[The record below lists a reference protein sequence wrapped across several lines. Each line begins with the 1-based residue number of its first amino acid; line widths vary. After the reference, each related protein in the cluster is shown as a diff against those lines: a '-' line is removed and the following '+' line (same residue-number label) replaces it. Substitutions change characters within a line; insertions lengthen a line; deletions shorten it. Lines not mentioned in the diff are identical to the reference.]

1 MINHDVNIKTIKM
14 TNNALK
20 AVLDYSSGTVIK
32 EFTNIYSG
40 KKINTDKE
48 LFLLKIYEKEYKSSD
63 FELADIITAVD
74 ETEELITVLFELK
87 EEIIKVKVHFINDKK
102 ETIRILYQVYD
113 GYKYGVPY
121 VSMLRIPLLAEMR
134 ASDGEDLVYC
144 PGNPVKTPEGKEIIM
159 PMREAFYDSDIKL
172 PLIVCDKDNKYGY
185 SIQFP
190 NISDLND
197 GGATQNIGK
206 LLSRMSSKEEFEN
219 HYLRINPDAS
229 FNDTLELTVTGIKEG
244 WVEAFDRY
252 RDYWAAEYD
261 FSEYDREDLKWWKDC
276 AVHNFTFL
284 YGKQAFD
291 HDNQVIDTERLLK
304 EGEEFGGYDSVILW
318 NLYPRLGIDKRTQW
332 DFYDDFPG
340 GREALRKAVDEFHE
354 NGVYV
359 FLPYIPW
366 DRGRNESTD
375 SMGEEFVRIVKDTN
389 ADGYHLD
396 TMVNL
401 PYSYRKGLDE
411 LRPGLVLM
419 TQHHPGKKHSMEF
432 LTASWDE
439 FWRFAPM
446 PEVDVLRFMCPQHVS
461 PVISR
466 WLRKEDR
473 DILIRRSQFGGAP
486 IVIWQDIFGRW
497 MPFEKSQKEEIK
509 KWKNIYLKYKEI
521 FHGLKPIPLYPT
533 NTLSLYCNIFQ
544 SGKNKEKIYAF
555 YNDSDE
561 LTEADVKLYQ
571 GDCASAEII
580 LGDGD
585 CKFNRDS
592 INIKIKPKEVLQIL
606 TR

>member
-1 MINHDVNIKTIKM
+1 MINHNMKTKILEM

-20 AVLDYSSGTVIK
+20 VVIDYSNGMVIR
-32 EFTNIYSG
+32 EFTNITSG
-40 KKINTDKE
+40 KNANKDKE
-48 LFLLKIYEKEYKSSD
+48 LFLFKIYNKEYKSSD
-63 FELADIITAVD
+63 FELLDVITAVD
-74 ETEELITVLFELK
+74 NTEELITLQLQLK
-87 EEIIKVKVHFINDKK
+87 EQLIKVKVHFINDKN
-102 ETIRILYQVYD
+102 ETINILYQFYD

-121 VSMLRIPLLAEMR
+121 VSMLKIPLLAEMKV
-134 ASDGEDLVYC
+134 SYEDDFVYC
-144 PGNPVKTPEGKEIIM
+144 PGNPVKTPEGKEIVM

-172 PLIVCDKDNKYGY
+172 PLVVCDKDNKYGF
-185 SIQFP
+185 SILFP

-206 LLSRMSSKEEFEN
+206 LLSKMSTKVEFEN

-229 FNDTLELTVTGIKEG
+229 FNDTLELSITGIKDG

-261 FSEYDREDLKWWKDC
+261 FSEYEREDLKWWNDC

-291 HDNQVIDTERLLK
+291 HDRQLIDTERLLK

-340 GREALRKAVDEFHE
+340 GRKALKKAVEEFHE
-354 NGVYV
+354 KGVYV

-366 DRGRNESTD
+366 DRGRTESTD
-375 SMGEEFVRIVKDTN
+375 SMGDEFVRIIKDTD

-401 PYSYRKGLDE
+401 PYAYRKELDE
-411 LRPGLVLM
+411 FRPGIVLM
-419 TQHHPGKKHSMEF
+419 TQHHPGKKHAIEF

-446 PEVDVLRFMCPQHVS
+446 PEIDVLRFMCPQHVA

-466 WLRKEDR
+466 WLRKEDK
-473 DILIRRSQFGGAP
+473 DILIKRSQFNGAP

-497 MPFEKSQKEEIK
+497 MPFENAQKEEIK
-509 KWKNIYLKYKEI
+509 KWKGIYLKYKEI
-521 FHGLKPIPLYPT
+521 YHGLKPIPLYPT
-533 NTLSLYCNIFQ
+533 NNLNLYCNIFQ
-544 SGKNKEKIYAF
+544 SDKSKKQIYSF
-555 YNDSDE
+555 YNDSDKLIGADIKLYSNECE
-561 LTEADVKLYQ
+561 LTEV
-571 GDCASAEII
+571 I
-580 LGDGD
+580 LGSGS
-585 CKFNRDS
+585 CHNNKDS
-592 INIKIKPKEVLQIL
+592 ISITVKPNEVLQVLIN
-606 TR
+606 